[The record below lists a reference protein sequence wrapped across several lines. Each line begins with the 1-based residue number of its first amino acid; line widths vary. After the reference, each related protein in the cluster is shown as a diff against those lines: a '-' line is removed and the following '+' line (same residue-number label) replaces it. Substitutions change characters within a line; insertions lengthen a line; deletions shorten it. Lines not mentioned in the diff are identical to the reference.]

1 MRGLRHPYMW
11 GRNHPVVIDALIAAG
26 VAAFG
31 LLTAYAGPVEAP
43 LHGPDALNYAL
54 TVASCVPLLVRRRHP
69 VAVFMIVWP
78 LTMWHTLVPYTGAGP
93 VLAALFALYAVAAHA
108 RSRRTGVVAL
118 VAMASSVT
126 LLLMVPRLE
135 AGWDDVVLT
144 TVFLSSA
151 WLLGDNMRIRRAYVA
166 TVEERAERLE
176 RERDVDAQRAVLE
189 ERARIARELHD
200 VVAHSMSVM
209 VVQAGAARRTLAHD
223 QDKAAEAV
231 GHIESTGRS
240 ALEEMR
246 RLVSVL
252 RGANNGAD
260 DEPAL
265 LPQPQPGDLGKLILG
280 CQDAGLDVS
289 LSIAG
294 DQRPLPPGLGLVVYR
309 VVQEALTNTIR
320 HAGPA
325 RATVCLD
332 YRPDVIVV
340 TVSDDGRGA
349 AAPAGA
355 APGHGLAGMRER
367 VALYGGEL
375 AAGPQVGGGFRVVAQ
390 LPVAPDKVLL

>member
-1 MRGLRHPYMW
+1 MW
-11 GRNHPVVIDALIAAG
+11 GRNHPVVIDALIAVG
-26 VAAFG
+26 LAAFG
-31 LLTAYAGPVEAP
+31 LLTAYAGPIEAP
-43 LHGPDALNYAL
+43 LRGPDALNYAL
-54 TVASCVPLLVRRRHP
+54 TVGACVPLLVRRRHP
-69 VAVFMIVWP
+69 VVVFLIAWP
-78 LTMWHTLVPYTGAGP
+78 LTIWHTLVPYTGAGP
-93 VLAALFALYAVAAHA
+93 VFAALFALYAVAAHA
-108 RSRRTGVVAL
+108 RSRRTGVIAL
-118 VAMASSVT
+118 VAMALSIIVI
-126 LLLMVPRLE
+126 LFVPRLE
-135 AGWDDVVLT
+135 AGWDDVLLT
-144 TVFLSSA
+144 TVFLTSA

-166 TVEERAERLE
+166 AVEERAERLE

-252 RGANNGAD
+252 RGAAD
-260 DEPAL
+260 GDDDGPVL
-265 LPQPQPGDLGKLILG
+265 LPQPQPDDLDKLILG
-280 CQDAGLDVS
+280 CRDAGLDVD
-289 LSIAG
+289 LSVAG
-294 DQRPLPPGLGLVVYR
+294 DRRPLPPGLGLVVYR

-325 RATVCLD
+325 HATVCLD

-340 TVSDDGRGA
+340 TVTDDGRGA

-355 APGHGLAGMRER
+355 GPGHGLAGMRER

-375 AAGPQVGGGFRVVAQ
+375 AAGPQVGGGFRVVARV
-390 LPVAPDKVLL
+390 PVAADKVLL